1 MTSFRQA
8 LTLRV
13 VAASL
18 LIISCAITSFPITGF
33 LGTEVAQAAG
43 ALAIG
48 TCGAYGLAYDFPQ
61 LEAANAAALAQCSG
75 DCKVAAP
82 MRGNCAALSIDVRNA
97 CGAFGYAA
105 APRLGLA
112 QNTALRYCYRNGGK
126 DCVIRAWVCDAKG

>member
-1 MTSFRQA
+1 MTSFRPA
-8 LTLRV
+8 LTRAG

-18 LIISCAITSFPITGF
+18 LITSCSTNF
-33 LGTEVAQAAG
+33 LGAATARAAG

-48 TCGAYGLAYDFPQ
+48 VCGAYGLSYDYTEI
-61 LEAANAAALAQCSG
+61 EAANAAALGQCSR
-75 DCKVAAP
+75 DCKVATA
-82 MRGNCAALSIDVRNA
+82 MKGNCAALSIDARNA

-105 APRLGLA
+105 APRLGQA

>member
-8 LTLRV
+8 LTRV
-13 VAASL
+13 VIAASL
-18 LIISCAITSFPITGF
+18 VITGCAITGIS
-33 LGTEVAQAAG
+33 GTETARAAG

-48 TCGAYGLAYDFPQ
+48 TCGAYGLAYDFSE
-61 LEAANAAALAQCSG
+61 LEAANAAALAQCKG

-82 MRGNCAALSIDVRNA
+82 MRGNCAALSIDVHNA

-105 APRLGLA
+105 APRLGQA

>member
-1 MTSFRQA
+1 MTNFRRGLTRAIVAAGLISSCA
-8 LTLRV
+8 LTSNGPAL
-13 VAASL
+13 
-18 LIISCAITSFPITGF
+18 
-33 LGTEVAQAAG
+33 AAG

-48 TCGAYGLAYDFPQ
+48 SCGAYGVAYDFPQ
-61 LEAANAAALAQCSG
+61 LEAANAAALAQCTG

-82 MRGNCAALSIDVRNA
+82 MHGTCAALSIDVHNA

-105 APRLGLA
+105 APRLGQA

>member
-1 MTSFRQA
+1 MTGFRRA
-8 LTLRV
+8 LTRMV

-18 LIISCAITSFPITGF
+18 LITSFFILSAET
-33 LGTEVAQAAG
+33 VRAAG

-48 TCGAYGLAYDFPQ
+48 NCGAYGLAYDFPQ
-61 LEAANAAALAQCSG
+61 LEAANAAALGQCSG
-75 DCKVAAP
+75 DCKIATA
-82 MRGNCAALSIDVRNA
+82 MRGNCAALSIDMRNA

-105 APRLGLA
+105 APRLGQA

>member
-1 MTSFRQA
+1 MAR
-8 LTLRV
+8 
-13 VAASL
+13 
-18 LIISCAITSFPITGF
+18 
-33 LGTEVAQAAG
+33 AAG

-48 TCGAYGLAYDFPQ
+48 NCGAYGLSYDFPQ
-61 LEAANAAALAQCSG
+61 PEAANAAALARCSG

-82 MRGNCAALSIDVRNA
+82 MRGNCAALSIDVHNA

-105 APRLGLA
+105 APRLGQA

>member
-1 MTSFRQA
+1 MTRFRPA
-8 LTLRV
+8 CARVV

-18 LIISCAITSFPITGF
+18 LCAHSM
-33 LGTEVAQAAG
+33 VADRVQAAG

-48 TCGAYGLAYDFPQ
+48 LCGAYGLSYDYDQ
-61 LEAANAAALAQCSG
+61 VDAATAAALHQCTG
-75 DCKVAAP
+75 ACQVATA

-97 CGAFGYAA
+97 CGAYGYAA

>member
-1 MTSFRQA
+1 MTSIRPA
-8 LTLRV
+8 LTRMV
-13 VAASL
+13 AAASL
-18 LIISCAITSFPITGF
+18 VISSCFITGS
-33 LGTEVAQAAG
+33 LGTETARAAG

-48 TCGAYGLAYDFPQ
+48 SCGAYGLAYDYAQ
-61 LEAANAAALAQCSG
+61 VEAANAAALNQCKG
-75 DCKVAAP
+75 DCKVATA
-82 MRGNCAALSIDVRNA
+82 MRGNCAALSIDVHDA

>member
-1 MTSFRQA
+1 MTSIRPA
-8 LTLRV
+8 LARTS
-13 VAASL
+13 VAANL
-18 LIISCAITSFPITGF
+18 LLAGCLMGL
-33 LGTEVAQAAG
+33 LGTETARAAG

-48 TCGAYGLAYDFPQ
+48 NCGAYGLSYDFPQ
-61 LEAANAAALAQCSG
+61 AEAASTAALARCTG
-75 DCKVAAP
+75 ECKVATA
-82 MRGNCAALSIDVRNA
+82 MRGNCAALSIDIHNA

>member
-1 MTSFRQA
+1 MTSIRPA
-8 LTLRV
+8 LTHMV
-13 VAASL
+13 AAASL
-18 LIISCAITSFPITGF
+18 VISSCFITGS
-33 LGTEVAQAAG
+33 LGAETARAAG

-48 TCGAYGLAYDFPQ
+48 SCGAYGLAYDYTQ
-61 LEAANAAALAQCSG
+61 MEAANAAALNQCKG
-75 DCKVAAP
+75 DCKVATA
-82 MRGNCAALSIDVRNA
+82 MRGNCAALSIDVHDA

>member
-1 MTSFRQA
+1 MNSFRRA
-8 LTLRV
+8 LTRTV

-18 LIISCAITSFPITGF
+18 LLTSYATTSFI
-33 LGTEVAQAAG
+33 GTEMARAAG

-61 LEAANAAALAQCSG
+61 LEAANTAALGQCSG

-82 MRGNCAALSIDVRNA
+82 MRGNCAALSVDMRDA

-105 APRLGLA
+105 APRLGQA

-126 DCVIRAWVCDAKG
+126 DCVIRVRIPTKADSCSD